1 MNKILKR
8 ILAVILTIIIIIWIA
23 TILIGGYFVRYALY
37 RNGAGGKRE
46 IKNEQVKIEEKD
58 SDKAIINK
66 NKKEEKNDV
75 KNWLEQTP
83 HETLETK
90 AKDDITLR
98 ATAYYKSP
106 TKIKDPVDQQQ
117 DNTIN
122 HDWVIVAHGY
132 RSKPSWVASIGMHFY
147 KEKGYNVLIPSM
159 RATEESEGKYIGMGW
174 LDKDDIIGW
183 INKIIEKDKDAKII
197 LHGSSMGAA
206 TVLMASGENLPSNVK
221 AIIADSSYTSVWDI
235 FKSELKARFNLPPFP
250 LMQMFRVIAKIQA
263 KYDIKEASVINQVK
277 KSKVP
282 ILLIHGDADDFVP
295 VIMETQIYESL
306 PGEKD
311 QLIIHGAGHTQSR
324 YREPEA
330 YYKKV
335 FEFVDKYEK

>member
-37 RNGAGGKRE
+37 RDGAGGNRE
-46 IKNEQVKIEEKD
+46 IKNEQVKIENQD
-58 SDKAIINK
+58 SDKAIIDK
-66 NKKEEKNDV
+66 NKKEEKTEV
-75 KNWLEQTP
+75 KKWLEETP
-83 HETLETK
+83 QEKLEIK

-98 ATAYYKSP
+98 ATAYYNK
-106 TKIKDPVDQQQ
+106 TENQE
-117 DNTIN
+117 N
-122 HDWVIVAHGY
+122 HNWVIVAHGY

-183 INKIIEKDKDAKII
+183 INKIILKDKNAKII

-206 TVLMASGENLPSNVK
+206 TVLMASGEKLPSNVK

-263 KYDIKEASVINQVK
+263 KYDIKEASVIDQVK
-277 KSKVP
+277 KSNTP
-282 ILLIHGDADDFVP
+282 TLLIHGDADDFVP
-295 VIMETQIYESL
+295 VTMEPKIYNAI
-306 PGEKD
+306 PVEKD
-311 QLIIHGAGHTQSR
+311 QLIIHGAGHTKSR
-324 YREPEA
+324 YREPET

-335 FEFVDKYEK
+335 YEFIDKYQK

>member
-37 RNGAGGKRE
+37 RDGAGGNRE
-46 IKNEQVKIEEKD
+46 IKNEQVKIENQD
-58 SDKAIINK
+58 SDKAIIDK
-66 NKKEEKNDV
+66 NKKEEKTEV
-75 KNWLEQTP
+75 KKWSEETPQEKLEI
-83 HETLETK
+83 K

-98 ATAYYKSP
+98 ATAYYNK
-106 TKIKDPVDQQQ
+106 TENQE
-117 DNTIN
+117 N
-122 HDWVIVAHGY
+122 HNWVIVAHGY

-183 INKIIEKDKDAKII
+183 INKIIEKDKNAKII

-206 TVLMASGENLPSNVK
+206 TVLMASGEKLPSNVK

-235 FKSELKARFNLPPFP
+235 FKSELKARFNLPAFP
-250 LMQMFRVIAKIQA
+250 LMQMFRLIAIIQA
-263 KYDIKEASVINQVK
+263 KYDIKEASVIDQVK
-277 KSKVP
+277 KSNTP
-282 ILLIHGDADDFVP
+282 TLLIHGDADDFVP
-295 VIMETQIYESL
+295 VTMEPEIYKAI
-306 PGEKD
+306 PGGKD
-311 QLIIHGAGHTQSR
+311 QLIIKGAGHTKSR
-324 YREPEA
+324 YREPET

-335 FEFVDKYEK
+335 YEFIDKYQK

>member
-37 RNGAGGKRE
+37 RDGAGGNRE
-46 IKNEQVKIEEKD
+46 IKNEQVKIENQD
-58 SDKAIINK
+58 SDKAIIDK
-66 NKKEEKNDV
+66 NKKEEKTEV
-75 KNWLEQTP
+75 KKWSEETPQEKLEI
-83 HETLETK
+83 K

-98 ATAYYKSP
+98 ATAYYNK
-106 TKIKDPVDQQQ
+106 TENQE
-117 DNTIN
+117 N
-122 HDWVIVAHGY
+122 HNWVIVAHGY

-183 INKIIEKDKDAKII
+183 INKIIEKDKNAKII

-206 TVLMASGENLPSNVK
+206 TVLMASGEHLPSNVK
-221 AIIADSSYTSVWDI
+221 AIIADSSYTSAWDI
-235 FKSELKARFNLPPFP
+235 FKSELKARFNLPSFP
-250 LMQMFRVIAKIQA
+250 LMQMFRLIAIIQA
-263 KYDIKEASVINQVK
+263 KYDIKEASVIDQVK
-277 KSKVP
+277 KSNTP
-282 ILLIHGDADDFVP
+282 TLLIHGDADDFVP
-295 VIMETQIYESL
+295 VTMEPEIYNAI
-306 PGEKD
+306 PVEKD
-311 QLIIHGAGHTQSR
+311 QLIIHGAGHTKSR
-324 YREPEA
+324 YREPET

-335 FEFVDKYEK
+335 YEFIDKYQK

>member
-174 LDKDDIIGW
+174 LDKDDIIG
-183 INKIIEKDKDAKII
+183 
-197 LHGSSMGAA
+197 
-206 TVLMASGENLPSNVK
+206 
-221 AIIADSSYTSVWDI
+221 
-235 FKSELKARFNLPPFP
+235 
-250 LMQMFRVIAKIQA
+250 
-263 KYDIKEASVINQVK
+263 
-277 KSKVP
+277 
-282 ILLIHGDADDFVP
+282 
-295 VIMETQIYESL
+295 
-306 PGEKD
+306 
-311 QLIIHGAGHTQSR
+311 
-324 YREPEA
+324 
-330 YYKKV
+330 
-335 FEFVDKYEK
+335 

>member
-8 ILAVILTIIIIIWIA
+8 ILAVILTIIIIIWIT

-37 RNGAGGKRE
+37 RDGAGGNRE
-46 IKNEQVKIEEKD
+46 IKNEQVKIENQD

-66 NKKEEKNDV
+66 NKQEEKNDV

-83 HETLETK
+83 QEKLEIK

-98 ATAYYKSP
+98 ATAYYNK
-106 TKIKDPVDQQQ
+106 TENQE
-117 DNTIN
+117 N
-122 HDWVIVAHGY
+122 HNWVIVAHGY

-183 INKIIEKDKDAKII
+183 INKIILKDKNAKII

-221 AIIADSSYTSVWDI
+221 AIIADSSYTSAWDI
-235 FKSELKARFNLPPFP
+235 FKSE
-250 LMQMFRVIAKIQA
+250 
-263 KYDIKEASVINQVK
+263 
-277 KSKVP
+277 
-282 ILLIHGDADDFVP
+282 
-295 VIMETQIYESL
+295 
-306 PGEKD
+306 
-311 QLIIHGAGHTQSR
+311 
-324 YREPEA
+324 
-330 YYKKV
+330 
-335 FEFVDKYEK
+335 

>member
-1 MNKILKR
+1 MSKILKR

-37 RNGAGGKRE
+37 RDGAGGNRE
-46 IKNEQVKIEEKD
+46 IKNEQVKIENQD
-58 SDKAIINK
+58 SDKAIIDRNK
-66 NKKEEKNDV
+66 QEEKSDV
-75 KNWLEQTP
+75 KNWSEQTP
-83 HETLETK
+83 HETLEIK

-98 ATAYYKSP
+98 ATAYYNK
-106 TKIKDPVDQQQ
+106 TENQE
-117 DNTIN
+117 N
-122 HDWVIVAHGY
+122 HNWIIVAHGY
-132 RSKPSWVASIGMHFY
+132 RSTPAGVASVGMHFY

-183 INKIIEKDKDAKII
+183 INKIIEKDKNAKII

-206 TVLMASGENLPSNVK
+206 TVLMASGEKLPSNVK
-221 AIIADSSYTSVWDI
+221 AIISDSSYTSVWDI

-250 LMQMFRVIAKIQA
+250 LMQMFRVIAQIKA
-263 KYDIKEASVINQVK
+263 KYDIKEGSVINQVK
-277 KSKVP
+277 KSKTP
-282 ILLIHGDADDFVP
+282 TLLIHGDADDFVP
-295 VIMETQIYESL
+295 VTMEPEIYNAL
-306 PGEKD
+306 PVEKD

-324 YREPEA
+324 YREPEM

-335 FEFVDKYEK
+335 FEFVEKYQK

>member
-8 ILAVILTIIIIIWIA
+8 ILAVILTTIIVIWIA
-23 TILIGGYFVRYALY
+23 TIAIGGYFVRYALY
-37 RNGAGGKRE
+37 RDGAGGNRE
-46 IKNEQVKIEEKD
+46 IKNEQVKIENQD

-66 NKKEEKNDV
+66 NKQEEKTEV
-75 KNWLEQTP
+75 KKWSEETPQEKLEI
-83 HETLETK
+83 K

-98 ATAYYKSP
+98 ATAYYNK
-106 TKIKDPVDQQQ
+106 TENQE
-117 DNTIN
+117 N
-122 HDWVIVAHGY
+122 HNWVIVAHGY

-183 INKIIEKDKDAKII
+183 INKIIEKDKNAKII

-206 TVLMASGENLPSNVK
+206 TVLMASGEHLPSNVK

-263 KYDIKEASVINQVK
+263 KYDIKEASVIDQVK
-277 KSKVP
+277 KSNTP
-282 ILLIHGDADDFVP
+282 TLLIHGDADDFVP
-295 VIMETQIYESL
+295 VTMEPKIYNAI
-306 PGEKD
+306 PVEKD
-311 QLIIHGAGHTQSR
+311 QLIIHGAGHTKSR
-324 YREPEA
+324 YREPEI

-335 FEFVDKYEK
+335 YEFIDKYQK

>member
-37 RNGAGGKRE
+37 RDGAGGNRE
-46 IKNEQVKIEEKD
+46 IKNEQVKIENQD
-58 SDKAIINK
+58 SDKAIIDK
-66 NKKEEKNDV
+66 NKKEEKTEV
-75 KNWLEQTP
+75 KKWLE
-83 HETLETK
+83 ETTQEKLEIK

-98 ATAYYKSP
+98 ATAYYNK
-106 TKIKDPVDQQQ
+106 TENQE
-117 DNTIN
+117 N
-122 HDWVIVAHGY
+122 HNWVIVAHGY

-183 INKIIEKDKDAKII
+183 INKIIEKDKNAKII

-206 TVLMASGENLPSNVK
+206 TVLMASGEKLPSNVK

-235 FKSELKARFNLPPFP
+235 FKSELKARFNLPAFP
-250 LMQMFRVIAKIQA
+250 LMQMFRLIAIIQA
-263 KYDIKEASVINQVK
+263 KYDIKEASVIDQVK
-277 KSKVP
+277 KSNTP
-282 ILLIHGDADDFVP
+282 TLLIHGDADDFVP
-295 VIMETQIYESL
+295 VTMEPEIYKAI
-306 PGEKD
+306 PGGKD
-311 QLIIHGAGHTQSR
+311 QLIIKGAGHTKSR
-324 YREPEA
+324 YREPET

-335 FEFVDKYEK
+335 YEFIDKYQK

>member
-37 RNGAGGKRE
+37 RDGAGGNRE
-46 IKNEQVKIEEKD
+46 IKNEQVKIENQD

-66 NKKEEKNDV
+66 NKQEEKTEV
-75 KNWLEQTP
+75 KKWSEKTPQEKLEI
-83 HETLETK
+83 K
-90 AKDDITLR
+90 AKDDIMLR
-98 ATAYYKSP
+98 ATAYYNK
-106 TKIKDPVDQQQ
+106 TENQE
-117 DNTIN
+117 N
-122 HDWVIVAHGY
+122 HNWVIVAHGY

-183 INKIIEKDKDAKII
+183 INKIIKKDNNAKII

-206 TVLMASGENLPSNVK
+206 TVLMASGEKLPSNVK

-235 FKSELKARFNLPPFP
+235 FKSELKARFNLPSFP
-250 LMQMFRVIAKIQA
+250 LMQMFRLIAIIQA
-263 KYDIKEASVINQVK
+263 KYDIKEASVIDQVK
-277 KSKVP
+277 KSNTP
-282 ILLIHGDADDFVP
+282 TLLIHGDADDFVP
-295 VIMETQIYESL
+295 VTMEPEIYKAI
-306 PGEKD
+306 PVEKD
-311 QLIIHGAGHTQSR
+311 QLIIHGAGHTKSR
-324 YREPEA
+324 YREPET

-335 FEFVDKYEK
+335 YEFIDKYQK

>member
-37 RNGAGGKRE
+37 RDGAGGNRE
-46 IKNEQVKIEEKD
+46 IKNEQVKIENQD
-58 SDKAIINK
+58 SDKAIIDK
-66 NKKEEKNDV
+66 NKKEEKTEV
-75 KNWLEQTP
+75 KKWSEETPQEKLEI
-83 HETLETK
+83 K

-98 ATAYYKSP
+98 GTAYYNK
-106 TKIKDPVDQQQ
+106 TENQE
-117 DNTIN
+117 N
-122 HDWVIVAHGY
+122 HNWVIVAHGY
-132 RSKPSWVASIGMHFY
+132 RSKPSWVTSIGMHFY

-183 INKIIEKDKDAKII
+183 INKIIEKDKNAKII

-206 TVLMASGENLPSNVK
+206 TVLMASGEKLPSNVK

-235 FKSELKARFNLPPFP
+235 FKSELKARFNLPSFP
-250 LMQMFRVIAKIQA
+250 LMQMFRLIAIIQA
-263 KYDIKEASVINQVK
+263 KYDIKEASVIDQVK
-277 KSKVP
+277 KSNTP
-282 ILLIHGDADDFVP
+282 TLLIHGDADDFVP
-295 VIMETQIYESL
+295 VTMEPEIYKAI

-311 QLIIHGAGHTQSR
+311 QLIIKGAGHTKSR
-324 YREPEA
+324 YREPET

-335 FEFVDKYEK
+335 YEFIDKYQK

>member
-8 ILAVILTIIIIIWIA
+8 ILAVILTVIIIIWIA

-277 KSKVP
+277 KSKIP

-295 VIMETQIYESL
+295 VTMEPQIYESL

-324 YREPEA
+324 YREPET

-335 FEFVDKYEK
+335 FEFVDKYGK

>member
-23 TILIGGYFVRYALY
+23 TILIGSYFVRYALY
-37 RNGAGGKRE
+37 RDGAGGNRE
-46 IKNEQVKIEEKD
+46 IKNEQVKIENQD
-58 SDKAIINK
+58 SDKAIIDK
-66 NKKEEKNDV
+66 NKKEEKTEV
-75 KNWLEQTP
+75 KKWSEETPQEKLEI
-83 HETLETK
+83 K

-98 ATAYYKSP
+98 ATAYYNK
-106 TKIKDPVDQQQ
+106 TENQE
-117 DNTIN
+117 N
-122 HDWVIVAHGY
+122 HNWVIVAHGY

-183 INKIIEKDKDAKII
+183 INKIIEKDKNAKII

-206 TVLMASGENLPSNVK
+206 TVLMASGEHLPSNVK
-221 AIIADSSYTSVWDI
+221 AIIADSSYTSAWDI

-250 LMQMFRVIAKIQA
+250 LMQMFRLIAIIQA
-263 KYDIKEASVINQVK
+263 KYDIKEASVIDQVK
-277 KSKVP
+277 KSNTP
-282 ILLIHGDADDFVP
+282 TLLIHGDADDFVP
-295 VIMETQIYESL
+295 VTMEPEIYNAI

-311 QLIIHGAGHTQSR
+311 QLIIKGAGHTKSR
-324 YREPEA
+324 YREPET

-335 FEFVDKYEK
+335 YEFIDKYQK

>member
-37 RNGAGGKRE
+37 RDGAGGNRE
-46 IKNEQVKIEEKD
+46 IKNEQVKIENQD

-66 NKKEEKNDV
+66 NKQEEKTEV
-75 KNWLEQTP
+75 KKWLEETP
-83 HETLETK
+83 QEKLEIK
-90 AKDDITLR
+90 AEDDITLR
-98 ATAYYKSP
+98 ATAYYNK
-106 TKIKDPVDQQQ
+106 TENQE
-117 DNTIN
+117 N
-122 HDWVIVAHGY
+122 HNWVIVAHGY

-183 INKIIEKDKDAKII
+183 INKIILKDKNAKII

-206 TVLMASGENLPSNVK
+206 TVLMASGEKLPSNVK

-235 FKSELKARFNLPPFP
+235 FKSELKARFNLPSFP
-250 LMQMFRVIAKIQA
+250 LMQMFRVVARIQA
-263 KYDIKEASVINQVK
+263 KYDIKEASVIDQVK
-277 KSKVP
+277 KSNTP
-282 ILLIHGDADDFVP
+282 TLLIHGDADDFVP
-295 VIMETQIYESL
+295 VTMESEIYNAI
-306 PGEKD
+306 PVEKD
-311 QLIIHGAGHTQSR
+311 QLIIHGAGHTKSR
-324 YREPEA
+324 YREPET

-335 FEFVDKYEK
+335 YEFIDKYQK

>member
-37 RNGAGGKRE
+37 RDGAGGNRE
-46 IKNEQVKIEEKD
+46 IKNEQVKIENQD

-66 NKKEEKNDV
+66 NKQEEKTEV
-75 KNWLEQTP
+75 KKWLEETP
-83 HETLETK
+83 QEKLEIK
-90 AKDDITLR
+90 AEDDITLR
-98 ATAYYKSP
+98 ATAYYNK
-106 TKIKDPVDQQQ
+106 TENQE
-117 DNTIN
+117 N
-122 HDWVIVAHGY
+122 HNWVIVAHGY

-183 INKIIEKDKDAKII
+183 INKIILKDKNAKII

-206 TVLMASGENLPSNVK
+206 TVLMASGEKLPSNVK

-235 FKSELKARFNLPPFP
+235 FKSELKARFNLPSFP
-250 LMQMFRVIAKIQA
+250 LMQMFRLITIIQA
-263 KYDIKEASVINQVK
+263 KYDIKGASVIDQVK
-277 KSKVP
+277 KSNTP
-282 ILLIHGDADDFVP
+282 TLLIHGDADDFVP
-295 VIMETQIYESL
+295 VTMEPEIYNAI
-306 PGEKD
+306 PVEKD
-311 QLIIHGAGHTQSR
+311 QLIIHGAGHTKSR
-324 YREPEA
+324 YREPET
-330 YYKKV
+330 YYKKIY
-335 FEFVDKYEK
+335 EFIDKYQK

>member
-37 RNGAGGKRE
+37 RDGAGGNRE
-46 IKNEQVKIEEKD
+46 IKNEQVKIENQD
-58 SDKAIINK
+58 SDKAIIDK
-66 NKKEEKNDV
+66 NKKEEKTEV
-75 KNWLEQTP
+75 KKWLEETP
-83 HETLETK
+83 QEKLEIK

-98 ATAYYKSP
+98 ATAYYNK
-106 TKIKDPVDQQQ
+106 TENQE
-117 DNTIN
+117 N
-122 HDWVIVAHGY
+122 HNWVIVAHGY

-183 INKIIEKDKDAKII
+183 INKIIEKDKNAKII

-206 TVLMASGENLPSNVK
+206 TVLMASGEKLPSNVK

-235 FKSELKARFNLPPFP
+235 FKSELKARFNLPAFP
-250 LMQMFRVIAKIQA
+250 LMQMFRLIAIIQA
-263 KYDIKEASVINQVK
+263 KYDIKEASVIDQVK
-277 KSKVP
+277 KSNTP
-282 ILLIHGDADDFVP
+282 TLLIHGDADDFVP
-295 VIMETQIYESL
+295 VTMEPEIYKAI
-306 PGEKD
+306 PGGKD
-311 QLIIHGAGHTQSR
+311 QLIIKGAGHTKSR
-324 YREPEA
+324 YREPET

-335 FEFVDKYEK
+335 YEFIDKYQK

>member
-37 RNGAGGKRE
+37 RDGAGGKRE
-46 IKNEQVKIEEKD
+46 IKNEQVKIENQD
-58 SDKAIINK
+58 SDKAIIDK
-66 NKKEEKNDV
+66 NKKEEKTEV
-75 KNWLEQTP
+75 KNWLEETP
-83 HETLETK
+83 QEKLEIK

-98 ATAYYKSP
+98 ATAYYNK
-106 TKIKDPVDQQQ
+106 TENQE
-117 DNTIN
+117 N
-122 HDWVIVAHGY
+122 HNWVIVAHGY

-183 INKIIEKDKDAKII
+183 INKIILKDKNAKII

-221 AIIADSSYTSVWDI
+221 AIIADSSYTSAWDI
-235 FKSELKARFNLPPFP
+235 FKSELKARFNLPLFP
-250 LMQMFRVIAKIQA
+250 LMQMFRLVAIIQA

-277 KSKVP
+277 KSKTP
-282 ILLIHGDADDFVP
+282 TLLIHGDADDFVP
-295 VIMETQIYESL
+295 VTMEPEIYNAI

-311 QLIIHGAGHTQSR
+311 QLIIHGAGHTKSR
-324 YREPEA
+324 YREPET

-335 FEFVDKYEK
+335 YEFIDKYQK

>member
-37 RNGAGGKRE
+37 RDGAGGNRE
-46 IKNEQVKIEEKD
+46 IKNEQVKIENQD
-58 SDKAIINK
+58 SDKAIIDK
-66 NKKEEKNDV
+66 NKKEEKTEV
-75 KNWLEQTP
+75 KKWSEETPQEKLEI
-83 HETLETK
+83 K

-98 ATAYYKSP
+98 ATAYYNK
-106 TKIKDPVDQQQ
+106 TENQE
-117 DNTIN
+117 N
-122 HDWVIVAHGY
+122 HNWVIVAHGY

-183 INKIIEKDKDAKII
+183 INKIIKKDNNAKII

-206 TVLMASGENLPSNVK
+206 TVLMASGEKLPSNVK

-235 FKSELKARFNLPPFP
+235 FKSELKARFNLPSFP
-250 LMQMFRVIAKIQA
+250 LMQMFRLIAIIQA
-263 KYDIKEASVINQVK
+263 KYDIKEASVIDQVK
-277 KSKVP
+277 KSNTP
-282 ILLIHGDADDFVP
+282 TLLIHGDADDFVP
-295 VIMETQIYESL
+295 VTMEPEIYKAI
-306 PGEKD
+306 PVEKD
-311 QLIIHGAGHTQSR
+311 QLIIHGAGHTKSR
-324 YREPEA
+324 YREPET

-335 FEFVDKYEK
+335 YEFIDKYQK

>member
-159 RATEESEGKYIGMGW
+159 RATEESEGKYIGMGR

-250 LMQMFRVIAKIQA
+250 LMQMFRVMAQIQA

-295 VIMETQIYESL
+295 VTMESKIYESL
-306 PGEKD
+306 PGEKE
-311 QLIIHGAGHTQSR
+311 QLIVHGAGHTQSR

-335 FEFVDKYEK
+335 FEFVYKYGK

>member
-37 RNGAGGKRE
+37 RNGAGGNRE

-83 HETLETK
+83 RETLEIK

-98 ATAYYKSP
+98 ATAYYNK
-106 TKIKDPVDQQQ
+106 TENQE
-117 DNTIN
+117 N

-295 VIMETQIYESL
+295 VIMESQIYESL

-311 QLIIHGAGHTQSR
+311 QLIVHGAGHTQSR

-335 FEFVDKYEK
+335 FEFVDKYNN

>member
-23 TILIGGYFVRYALY
+23 TIAIGGYFVRYALY
-37 RNGAGGKRE
+37 RDGAGGNRE
-46 IKNEQVKIEEKD
+46 IKNEQVKIENQD
-58 SDKAIINK
+58 SDKAIIDK
-66 NKKEEKNDV
+66 NKKEEKTEV
-75 KNWLEQTP
+75 KKWLEETP
-83 HETLETK
+83 QEKLEIK

-98 ATAYYKSP
+98 ATAYYNK
-106 TKIKDPVDQQQ
+106 TENQE
-117 DNTIN
+117 N
-122 HDWVIVAHGY
+122 HNWVIVAHGY

-183 INKIIEKDKDAKII
+183 INKIIEKDKNAKII

-206 TVLMASGENLPSNVK
+206 TVLMASGEKLPSNVK

-250 LMQMFRVIAKIQA
+250 LMQMFRVLAQIQA
-263 KYDIKEASVINQVK
+263 KYDIKEASVIDQVK
-277 KSKVP
+277 KSNTP
-282 ILLIHGDADDFVP
+282 TLLIHGDADDFVP
-295 VIMETQIYESL
+295 VTMEPEIYNAI

-311 QLIIHGAGHTQSR
+311 QLIIHGAGHTKSR
-324 YREPEA
+324 YREPET

-335 FEFVDKYEK
+335 YEFIDKYQK

>member
-8 ILAVILTIIIIIWIA
+8 VLAVILTIIIIIWIA

-37 RNGAGGKRE
+37 RNGAGGNRE
-46 IKNEQVKIEEKD
+46 IKNEQVKIENQD
-58 SDKAIINK
+58 SDKAIIDRNK
-66 NKKEEKNDV
+66 QEEKSDV
-75 KNWLEQTP
+75 KNWSEQTS
-83 HETLETK
+83 HETLEIK

-98 ATAYYKSP
+98 ATAYYNK
-106 TKIKDPVDQQQ
+106 TENQE
-117 DNTIN
+117 N
-122 HDWVIVAHGY
+122 HNWIIVAHGY
-132 RSKPSWVASIGMHFY
+132 RSTPSGVASVGMHFY

-183 INKIIEKDKDAKII
+183 INKIIEKDKNAKII

-206 TVLMASGENLPSNVK
+206 TVLMASGKKLPSNVK
-221 AIIADSSYTSVWDI
+221 AIISDSSYTSVWDI

-250 LMQMFRVIAKIQA
+250 LMQMFRVIAQIKA
-263 KYDIKEASVINQVK
+263 KYDIKEGSVINQVK
-277 KSKVP
+277 KSKTP
-282 ILLIHGDADDFVP
+282 TLLIHGDADDFVP
-295 VIMETQIYESL
+295 LTMEPEIYNAL
-306 PGEKD
+306 PVEKD

-324 YREPEA
+324 YREPEM

-335 FEFVDKYEK
+335 FEFVEKYQK

>member
-8 ILAVILTIIIIIWIA
+8 VLAVILTIIIIIWVA

-37 RNGAGGKRE
+37 RDGAGGNRE
-46 IKNEQVKIEEKD
+46 IKNEQVKIENQD
-58 SDKAIINK
+58 SDKAIIDRNK
-66 NKKEEKNDV
+66 QEEKSDV
-75 KNWLEQTP
+75 KNWSEQTP
-83 HETLETK
+83 HETLEIK

-98 ATAYYKSP
+98 ATAYYNK
-106 TKIKDPVDQQQ
+106 TENQE
-117 DNTIN
+117 N
-122 HDWVIVAHGY
+122 HNWIIVAHGY
-132 RSKPSWVASIGMHFY
+132 RSTPAGVASVGMHFY

-183 INKIIEKDKDAKII
+183 INKIIEKDKNAKII

-206 TVLMASGENLPSNVK
+206 TVLMASGEKLPSNVK
-221 AIIADSSYTSVWDI
+221 AIISDSSYTSVWDI

-250 LMQMFRVIAKIQA
+250 LMQMFRVIAQIKA
-263 KYDIKEASVINQVK
+263 KYDIKEGSVINQVK
-277 KSKVP
+277 KSKTP
-282 ILLIHGDADDFVP
+282 TLLIHGDADDFVP
-295 VIMETQIYESL
+295 VTMEPEIYNAL
-306 PGEKD
+306 PVEKD

-324 YREPEA
+324 YREPEM

-335 FEFVDKYEK
+335 FEFVEKYQK

>member
-8 ILAVILTIIIIIWIA
+8 VLAVILTIIIIIWVA

-37 RNGAGGKRE
+37 RDGAGGNRE
-46 IKNEQVKIEEKD
+46 IKNEQVKIENQD
-58 SDKAIINK
+58 SDKAIIDRNK
-66 NKKEEKNDV
+66 QEEKSDV
-75 KNWLEQTP
+75 KNWSEQTP
-83 HETLETK
+83 HETLEIK

-98 ATAYYKSP
+98 ATAYYNK
-106 TKIKDPVDQQQ
+106 TQEE
-117 DNTIN
+117 N
-122 HDWVIVAHGY
+122 HNWAIVAHGY
-132 RSKPSWVASIGMHFY
+132 RSTPSGVASVGMHFY

-183 INKIIEKDKDAKII
+183 INKIIEKDKNAKII

-206 TVLMASGENLPSNVK
+206 TVLMASGEKLPSNVK
-221 AIIADSSYTSVWDI
+221 AIISDSSYTSVWDI

-250 LMQMFRVIAKIQA
+250 LMQMFRVIAQIKA
-263 KYDIKEASVINQVK
+263 KYDIKEGSVINQVK
-277 KSKVP
+277 KSKTP
-282 ILLIHGDADDFVP
+282 TLLIHGDADDFVP
-295 VIMETQIYESL
+295 VTMEPEIYNAL
-306 PGEKD
+306 PVEKD

-324 YREPEA
+324 YREPEM

-335 FEFVDKYEK
+335 FEFVEKYQK

>member
-75 KNWLEQTP
+75 KNWLEQTRR
-83 HETLETK
+83 ETLEIK

-98 ATAYYKSP
+98 ATAYYNK
-106 TKIKDPVDQQQ
+106 TENQE
-117 DNTIN
+117 N
-122 HDWVIVAHGY
+122 HNWVIVAHGY
-132 RSKPSWVASIGMHFY
+132 RSTPSGVASVGKHFY

-183 INKIIEKDKDAKII
+183 INKIIEQDKNAKII

-206 TVLMASGENLPSNVK
+206 TVLMASGEKLPSNVK
-221 AIIADSSYTSVWDI
+221 AIISDSSYTSVWDI

-250 LMQMFRVIAKIQA
+250 LMQMFRVIAQIKA
-263 KYDIKEASVINQVK
+263 KYDIKEGSVINQVK
-277 KSKVP
+277 KSKTP
-282 ILLIHGDADDFVP
+282 TLLIHGDADDFVP
-295 VIMETQIYESL
+295 VTMEPEIYNAL
-306 PGEKD
+306 PVEKD

-324 YREPEA
+324 YREPEM

-335 FEFVDKYEK
+335 FEFVEKYQK

>member
-37 RNGAGGKRE
+37 RDGAGGNRE
-46 IKNEQVKIEEKD
+46 IKNEQVKIENQD
-58 SDKAIINK
+58 SDKAIIDK
-66 NKKEEKNDV
+66 NKKEEKTEV
-75 KNWLEQTP
+75 KKWSEETPQEKLEI
-83 HETLETK
+83 K

-98 ATAYYKSP
+98 ATAYYNK
-106 TKIKDPVDQQQ
+106 TENQE
-117 DNTIN
+117 N
-122 HDWVIVAHGY
+122 HNWVIVAHGY

-183 INKIIEKDKDAKII
+183 INKIIEKDKNAKII

-206 TVLMASGENLPSNVK
+206 TVLMASGEKLPSNVK

-235 FKSELKARFNLPPFP
+235 FKSELKARFNLPAFP
-250 LMQMFRVIAKIQA
+250 LMQMFRLIAIIQA
-263 KYDIKEASVINQVK
+263 KYDTKEASVIDQVK
-277 KSKVP
+277 KSNTP
-282 ILLIHGDADDFVP
+282 TLLIHGDADDFVP
-295 VIMETQIYESL
+295 VTMEPEIYKAI
-306 PGEKD
+306 PGGKD
-311 QLIIHGAGHTQSR
+311 QLIIKGAGHTKSR
-324 YREPEA
+324 YREPET

-335 FEFVDKYEK
+335 YEFIDKYQK

>member
-183 INKIIEKDKDAKII
+183 INKIILKDKNAKII

-206 TVLMASGENLPSNVK
+206 TVLMASGEKLPSNVK

-250 LMQMFRVIAKIQA
+250 LMQMFRVMAQIQA

-295 VIMETQIYESL
+295 VTMEPEIYNAI
-306 PGEKD
+306 PVEKD
-311 QLIIHGAGHTQSR
+311 QLIIHGAGHTKSR
-324 YREPEA
+324 YREPET
-330 YYKKV
+330 YYKKIY
-335 FEFVDKYEK
+335 EFIDKYQK

>member
-37 RNGAGGKRE
+37 RDGAGGNRE
-46 IKNEQVKIEEKD
+46 IKNEQVKIENQD
-58 SDKAIINK
+58 SDKAIIDK
-66 NKKEEKNDV
+66 NKKEEKTEV
-75 KNWLEQTP
+75 KKWLEETP
-83 HETLETK
+83 QEKLEIK

-98 ATAYYKSP
+98 ATAYYNK
-106 TKIKDPVDQQQ
+106 TENQE
-117 DNTIN
+117 N
-122 HDWVIVAHGY
+122 HNWVIVAHGY

-183 INKIIEKDKDAKII
+183 INKIILKDKNAKII

-221 AIIADSSYTSVWDI
+221 AIIADSSYTSAWDI
-235 FKSELKARFNLPPFP
+235 FKSELKARFNLPSFP
-250 LMQMFRVIAKIQA
+250 LMQMFRLMAIIQA
-263 KYDIKEASVINQVK
+263 KYDIKEASVIDQVK
-277 KSKVP
+277 KSNTP
-282 ILLIHGDADDFVP
+282 TLLIHGDADDFVP
-295 VIMETQIYESL
+295 VTMEPEIYNAI
-306 PGEKD
+306 PVEKD
-311 QLIIHGAGHTQSR
+311 QLIIHGAGHTKSR
-324 YREPEA
+324 YREPET

-335 FEFVDKYEK
+335 YEFIDKYQK

>member
-83 HETLETK
+83 RETLEIK

-98 ATAYYKSP
+98 ATAYYNK
-106 TKIKDPVDQQQ
+106 TENQE
-117 DNTIN
+117 N

-147 KEKGYNVLIPSM
+147 KEKGYNALIPSM

-183 INKIIEKDKDAKII
+183 INKIILKDKNAKII

-206 TVLMASGENLPSNVK
+206 TVLMASGEKLPSNVK

-235 FKSELKARFNLPPFP
+235 FKSELKARFNLPSFP
-250 LMQMFRVIAKIQA
+250 LMQMFRLITIIQA
-263 KYDIKEASVINQVK
+263 KYDIKEASVIDQVK
-277 KSKVP
+277 KSNTP
-282 ILLIHGDADDFVP
+282 TLLIHGDADDFVP
-295 VIMETQIYESL
+295 VTMEPEIYNAI
-306 PGEKD
+306 PVEKD
-311 QLIIHGAGHTQSR
+311 QLIIHGAGHTKSR
-324 YREPEA
+324 YREPET
-330 YYKKV
+330 YYKKIY
-335 FEFVDKYEK
+335 EFIDKYQK

>member
-8 ILAVILTIIIIIWIA
+8 ILAVILTTIIVIWIA

-37 RNGAGGKRE
+37 RDGAGGNRE
-46 IKNEQVKIEEKD
+46 IKNEQVKIEKQD
-58 SDKAIINK
+58 SDKAIIDK
-66 NKKEEKNDV
+66 NKKEEKTEV
-75 KNWLEQTP
+75 KKWLE
-83 HETLETK
+83 ETTQEKLEIK

-98 ATAYYKSP
+98 ATAYYNK
-106 TKIKDPVDQQQ
+106 TENQE
-117 DNTIN
+117 N
-122 HDWVIVAHGY
+122 HNWVIVAHGY

-183 INKIIEKDKDAKII
+183 INKIIEKDKNAKII

-206 TVLMASGENLPSNVK
+206 TVLMASGEHLPSNVK

-235 FKSELKARFNLPPFP
+235 FKSELKARFNLPSFP
-250 LMQMFRVIAKIQA
+250 LMQMFRLIAIIQA
-263 KYDIKEASVINQVK
+263 KYDIKEASVIDQVK
-277 KSKVP
+277 KSNTP
-282 ILLIHGDADDFVP
+282 TLLIHGDADDFVP
-295 VIMETQIYESL
+295 VTMEPEIYNAI
-306 PGEKD
+306 PVEKD
-311 QLIIHGAGHTQSR
+311 QLIRHGAGHTKSR
-324 YREPEA
+324 YREPET

-335 FEFVDKYEK
+335 YEFIDKYQK